1 MRSLA
6 IRALLVLPLLAATCV
21 FVDAGAQDES
31 AGVDSQSFS
40 LRVPASQAW
49 TDTRIEVQPGDKLQ
63 IFALPGE
70 GGCSPEGLKNEY
82 DRDLPVA
89 GAAPGALIG
98 RVGKDASTSFAI
110 GAKKDWKAPKA
121 GRLYMSANTTGMSD
135 CGGNFEVTIR
145 LTAAPPAAAG
155 NGAAP
160 AAPVD
165 SKAKSAAAAE
175 PTAASANAPATPA
188 EPSVQQKLA
197 NAAQVWLSGQFGK
210 PGTTAAPAPGSSAAV
225 TGGTPAEP
233 AASAIVPLAVA
244 SQPLD
249 SALCR
254 SLDSLPRRVNDA
266 LKNQGDMV
274 NFVLVGSQK
283 QVEDSLEASGWHLA
297 DRDVKEAGLK
307 AILDAYQ
314 KKDYLQMPMSDLML
328 FDRIQ
333 DFGFEQAEAYAVVA
347 SRHHFRIWKAPFQFQ
362 GQDVWVGAGTHDI
375 GFEKDQRNGKVTHK
389 IDPSVDAERDHIGQT
404 LQQSKHTKSLSYYL
418 PPNPVQTA
426 SNATGGDYHSDGR
439 LLVVFLQ

>member
-1 MRSLA
+1 
-6 IRALLVLPLLAATCV
+6 
-21 FVDAGAQDES
+21 
-31 AGVDSQSFS
+31 
-40 LRVPASQAW
+40 
-49 TDTRIEVQPGDKLQ
+49 
-63 IFALPGE
+63 
-70 GGCSPEGLKNEY
+70 
-82 DRDLPVA
+82 
-89 GAAPGALIG
+89 
-98 RVGKDASTSFAI
+98 
-110 GAKKDWKAPKA
+110 
-121 GRLYMSANTTGMSD
+121 
-135 CGGNFEVTIR
+135 
-145 LTAAPPAAAG
+145 
-155 NGAAP
+155 
-160 AAPVD
+160 
-165 SKAKSAAAAE
+165 
-175 PTAASANAPATPA
+175 
-188 EPSVQQKLA
+188 
-197 NAAQVWLSGQFGK
+197 
-210 PGTTAAPAPGSSAAV
+210 V

-233 AASAIVPLAVA
+233 AASAIVPLAIA

-283 QVEDSLEASGWHLA
+283 QVEDGLEASGWHLA